1 MKKFL
6 FTLAF
11 LISLNSIFAAVPTAQ
26 EIVFSINLKTEKVI
40 AGIYSRFEKIEEIK
54 SVLEDFDQI
63 FLENAGINPRKDIR
77 NLGALVIA
85 KEKGFDFF
93 GYLDGSFNPSRIIA
107 EIEAAA
113 KLLPPVAQKK
123 VEISNIGDRQVII
136 FSDEARGRKMAAFFY
151 NNDLLIAGN
160 LQSISQL
167 IENKTA
173 FSAVDAQSPEL
184 QKELLVK
191 IDTMKARSILE
202 KIQNP
207 ALIPVTGVLS
217 MFNNLEMTI
226 DRNDINVLFRC
237 IDDSTAQNLKTF
249 IEGQLAGYRMF
260 VDSQLKT
267 LQKPGKDP
275 NWLPNA
281 FKYLMGR
288 SMALMTKKS
297 LEQTKVAIS
306 GNDVVISASMPLLS
320 QGFLNPV
327 TIGATGILAAIA
339 VPNFQKARGDAQ
351 KKACFANQRV
361 LLGAVE
367 MYNMDHEEM
376 MEKLDSS
383 AIELL
388 AGENYLKTPPQ
399 CPADGKYYSD
409 GKLSA
414 DGEIKCTIHGGVE

>member
-6 FTLAF
+6 LTLAF
-11 LISLNSIFAAVPTAQ
+11 LISVNGIFAAVPTAQ

-63 FLENAGINPRKDIR
+63 FLENAGINPRKDLR

-123 VEISNIGDRQVII
+123 VEINNIGDRQVII
-136 FSDEARGRKMAAFFY
+136 FSDETRGKRIAAFFY

-173 FSAVDAQSPEL
+173 FAAADGQSPEL

-191 IDTMKARSILE
+191 VDTIKARSILE

-217 MFNNLEMTI
+217 MFNSLEMTI

-237 IDDSTAQNLKTF
+237 IDDDTAQNLKTF

-260 VDSQLKT
+260 VDAQLKN

-297 LEQTKVAIS
+297 LEQTKVVIS
-306 GNDVVISASMPLLS
+306 GNDVILSTSMPLLS
-320 QGFLNPV
+320 EGFLNPV

-367 MYNMDHEEM
+367 MYNMDHEKM
-376 MEKLDSS
+376 MENLDSA

-388 AGENYLKTPPQ
+388 ASKKYLKAAPQ
-399 CPADGKYYSD
+399 CPAGGKYFSD

-414 DGEIKCTIHGGVE
+414 DGNIQCTIHGGVE